1 MSILRMRTKK
11 GGSKQSVQ
19 ERMMTEKRKGGA
31 GRGRGGINEGRG
43 HGEYDQC
50 TLSACMKMLS

>member
-19 ERMMTEKRKGGA
+19 ERMMTEKRKGGQ
-31 GRGRGGINEGRG
+31 GEGEEGLMRVGGMVSMTSV
-43 HGEYDQC
+43 HY
-50 TLSACMKMLS
+50 LHV